1 MRTNLPIDET
11 RLWDDLMALAALT
24 EPDRPWTRRA
34 FTPMFLEG
42 RAYVADRMRE
52 AGLEVRID
60 AAGNLIGR
68 REGRLPEARTIV
80 IGSHSD
86 TVPDG
91 GRFDGTAGVMAGIA
105 VARSLARDGTELD
118 HAFEV
123 IDCLAEEVSIFGLSC
138 IGSRAIA
145 GQLSE
150 EQLDRQEPT
159 GEILAAAIDR
169 MGGDA
174 DRLGE
179 ARRGDIA
186 AYLEMHIEQG
196 PVLQDER
203 RDIGIVTAISGITRI
218 EITVEG
224 RADHAGTTPMT
235 LRQDALAGAAAVVTV
250 IAKDARRRAAAGH
263 GHFVA
268 TVGEL
273 RVEPNAANVVPS
285 RVTLLLDARA
295 EERGF
300 LEGFVAEL
308 PPLLQRAISGTG
320 TRITTF
326 RVLSDAM
333 PALSDP
339 RLLGVLEEASAT
351 LGLASLRMASG
362 AGHDMAWFSRF
373 TPSAMIFIP
382 SRDGRSHTPD
392 EWSEPGEIAAGAAVL
407 HEAVLRLDKTIA
419 G

>member
-1 MRTNLPIDET
+1 MRTNLPIDEAG
-11 RLWDDLMALAALT
+11 LWDDLMALAALT
-24 EPDRPWTRRA
+24 DPGRPWTRRA

-42 RAYVADRMRE
+42 RAYVAERMRE
-52 AGLEVRID
+52 AGLAVRID
-60 AAGNLIGR
+60 PAGNLIGR
-68 REGRLPEARTIV
+68 REGRVPDARAIV
-80 IGSHSD
+80 LGSHSD

-150 EQLDRQEPT
+150 EQLERQEPT

-174 DRLGE
+174 DHLDG
-179 ARRGDIA
+179 ARRDDIA
-186 AYLEMHIEQG
+186 TYLELHIEQG
-196 PVLQDER
+196 PVLIDQG

-235 LRQDALAGAAAVVTV
+235 LRRDALTGAAAVVTA

-268 TVGEL
+268 TVGEF

-285 RVTLLLDARA
+285 RVVMLVDARA

-300 LEGFVAEL
+300 LQGFITEL
-308 PPLLQRAISGTG
+308 PSLLQRALGGTG
-320 TRITTF
+320 ARLADFSI
-326 RVLSDAM
+326 LSDAL

-339 RLLGVLEEASAT
+339 ALLDILEESCGA
-351 LGLASLRMASG
+351 LGLSSMRMASG
-362 AGHDMAWFSRF
+362 AGHDMAWFSRVA
-373 TPSAMIFIP
+373 PAAMIFIP
-382 SRDGRSHTPD
+382 SKDGRSHTPD

-407 HEAVLRLDKTIA
+407 HEAVLRLDKILP
-419 G
+419 

>member
-1 MRTNLPIDET
+1 MRTNLPVDET

-24 EPDRPWTRRA
+24 DPDHPWTRRA
-34 FTPMFLEG
+34 FSPMFLEG

-52 AGLEVRID
+52 AGLAVRLD

-68 REGRLPEARTIV
+68 REGRNEDARAIV

-105 VARSLARDGTELD
+105 VARSLQRDGTKLD

-138 IGSRAIA
+138 IGSRAVA

-150 EQLDRQEPT
+150 EQLNRSEPT

-169 MGGDA
+169 MGGDV
-174 DRLGE
+174 DNLDD
-179 ARRGDIA
+179 ARRDDIA
-186 AYLEMHIEQG
+186 AYLELHIEQG
-196 PVLQDER
+196 PVLADQR
-203 RDIGIVTAISGITRI
+203 RDIGIVTAIAGITRI
-218 EITVEG
+218 EIVVEG

-235 LRQDALAGAAAVVTV
+235 LRQDALAGAAAVVSV

-268 TVGEL
+268 TIGEF
-273 RVEPNAANVVPS
+273 RIEPNAANVVPS
-285 RVTLLLDARA
+285 RVTMLLDARA
-295 EERGF
+295 EERSF

-308 PPLLQRAISGTG
+308 QPLLQRAMSGTG

-339 RLLGVLEEASAT
+339 GLLDVLEEASAT
-351 LGLASLRMASG
+351 LGLSSLRMASG
-362 AGHDMAWFSRF
+362 AGHDMAWFSRIA
-373 TPSAMIFIP
+373 PAAMIFIP
-382 SRDGRSHTPD
+382 SKDGRSHTPD

-407 HEAVLRLDKTIA
+407 YEAVLRLDKTLR
-419 G
+419 

>member
-42 RAYVADRMRE
+42 RAYVAECMRA
-52 AGLEVRID
+52 AGLNVRID
-60 AAGNLIGR
+60 PAGNLIGR
-68 REGRLPEARTIV
+68 REGRAPDARTIV

-105 VARSLARDGTELD
+105 VARSLEAGEVQLD

-145 GQLSE
+145 GALSE
-150 EQLDRQEPT
+150 EQLNRQEPT

-174 DRLGE
+174 DHIDE
-179 ARRGDIA
+179 APRTDVA
-186 AYLEMHIEQG
+186 AYLELHIEQG
-196 PVLQDER
+196 PVLREQH
-203 RDIGIVTAISGITRI
+203 RDIGIVTAIAGITRI
-218 EITVEG
+218 EIIVEG

-235 LRQDALAGAAAVVTV
+235 LRQDALAGAAAAVTV

-268 TVGEL
+268 TVGEF
-273 RVEPNAANVVPS
+273 RIEPNAANVVPS
-285 RVTLLLDARA
+285 RVTMLLDARA
-295 EERGF
+295 EERSF

-308 PPLLQRAISGTG
+308 PPLLQRAMAGTG

-326 RVLSDAM
+326 RVISDAM
-333 PALSDP
+333 PALSDSG
-339 RLLGVLEEASAT
+339 LLDVLEEASET
-351 LGLASLRMASG
+351 LGLSSLRMASG

-373 TPSAMIFIP
+373 APAAMLFIP
-382 SRDGRSHTPD
+382 SKDGRSHTPD

-407 HEAVLRLDKTIA
+407 HEAVLRLDTILP
-419 G
+419 

>member
-11 RLWDDLMALAALT
+11 LLWDDLMALAELT
-24 EPDRPWTRRA
+24 EPGRPWTRRA
-34 FTPMFLEG
+34 FSPMFLEG
-42 RAYVADRMRE
+42 RAFVAQRMRE
-52 AGLEVRID
+52 AGLSVRLD
-60 AAGNLIGR
+60 TAGNLIGR
-68 REGRLPEARTIV
+68 REGRLAGHKAIV

-105 VARSLARDGTELD
+105 VARSLQQVGAELD
-118 HAFEV
+118 HPFEV

-145 GQLSE
+145 GLLSDDQLARPAPE
-150 EQLDRQEPT
+150 D
-159 GEILAAAIDR
+159 GEILRDAINR
-169 MGGDA
+169 MGGDVA
-174 DRLGE
+174 YLAE
-179 ARRGDIA
+179 ARRDDIA

-203 RDIGIVTAISGITRI
+203 RDIGIVTAISGITRL
-218 EITVEG
+218 EIVIEG
-224 RADHAGTTPMT
+224 RADHAGTTPMN
-235 LRQDALAGAAAVVTV
+235 LRQDALVGAAAAVSV

-285 RVTLLLDARA
+285 RVTLLVDARA

-300 LEGFVAEL
+300 MEGFVAEL
-308 PPLLQRAISGTG
+308 RPLIARAMSGTGAEITEFRAISDN
-320 TRITTF
+320 R
-326 RVLSDAM
+326 
-333 PALSDP
+333 PALCDP
-339 RLLGVLEEASAT
+339 LLLDVLEQSTEA
-351 LGLASLRMASG
+351 LGLSSRRMASG
-362 AGHDMAWFSRF
+362 AGHDMAWFSRVA
-373 TPSAMIFIP
+373 PSAMIFIP
-382 SRDGRSHTPD
+382 SKDGRSHTPE

-407 HEAVLRLDKTIA
+407 HETLLRLDTLLA
-419 G
+419 

>member
-11 RLWDDLMALAALT
+11 GLWDDLMALAALT
-24 EPDRPWTRRA
+24 DPDRPWTRRA
-34 FTPMFLEG
+34 FSPMFLEG
-42 RAYVADRMRE
+42 RAYVAERMRA
-52 AGLEVRID
+52 AGLAVRID
-60 AAGNLIGR
+60 PAGNLIGR
-68 REGRLPEARTIV
+68 REGRAPDASAIV

-105 VARSLARDGTELD
+105 VARSLAQNDTELD

-145 GQLSE
+145 GALSA

-169 MGGDA
+169 MGGHVEHLD
-174 DRLGE
+174 E
-179 ARRGDIA
+179 ARRSDIA

-196 PVLQDER
+196 PVLADQR
-203 RDIGIVTAISGITRI
+203 LDIGIVTAISGITRI

-268 TVGEL
+268 TVGEF

-285 RVTLLLDARA
+285 RVVMLVDARA

-300 LEGFVAEL
+300 LEGFITEL
-308 PPLLQRAISGTG
+308 TPLLQRALSGTG
-320 TRITTF
+320 ARLTEF
-326 RVLSDAM
+326 RVISDAL

-339 RLLGVLEEASAT
+339 MLLDVLEESSAA
-351 LGLASLRMASG
+351 LGLGVLRMASG

-373 TPSAMIFIP
+373 APSAMIFIP
-382 SRDGRSHTPD
+382 SKDGRSHTPD

-407 HEAVLRLDKTIA
+407 HEAVLRLDKILP
-419 G
+419 

>member
-145 GQLSE
+145 GALSA

-169 MGGDA
+169 MGGHVEHLD
-174 DRLGE
+174 E
-179 ARRGDIA
+179 ARRSDIA

-196 PVLQDER
+196 PVLTDQR
-203 RDIGIVTAISGITRI
+203 VDIGIVTAIAGITRI

-235 LRQDALAGAAAVVTV
+235 LR
-250 IAKDARRRAAAGH
+250 RRAAAGH

-268 TVGEL
+268 TVGEF
-273 RVEPNAANVVPS
+273 RMEPNAANVVPS
-285 RVTLLLDARA
+285 RVVMLLDARA

-300 LEGFVAEL
+300 LEGFLAEL
-308 PPLLQRAISGTG
+308 PPLLKRALSGTG
-320 TRITTF
+320 ARMTDFRI
-326 RVLSDAM
+326 LSDAL

-339 RLLGVLEEASAT
+339 ALLDILEEASAT
-351 LGLASLRMASG
+351 LGLSSIRMASG

-373 TPSAMIFIP
+373 APSAMIFIP
-382 SRDGRSHTPD
+382 SKDGRSHTPD

-407 HEAVLRLDKTIA
+407 HEAVLRLDKILP
-419 G
+419 

>member
-1 MRTNLPIDET
+1 MRANLPIDET
-11 RLWDDLMALAALT
+11 GLWDDLMALAALT
-24 EPDRPWTRRA
+24 DADRPWTRRA
-34 FTPMFLEG
+34 FSPMFLEG
-42 RAYVADRMRE
+42 RAFVAERMRD
-52 AGLEVRID
+52 AGLAVRID
-60 AAGNLIGR
+60 TAGNLIGR
-68 REGRLPEARTIV
+68 REGRTEDAKTIV

-105 VARSLARDGTELD
+105 VARSLTRHGAKLD

-150 EQLDRQEPT
+150 EQLTRSEPT

-169 MGGDA
+169 MGGDVDELDTA
-174 DRLGE
+174 KRD
-179 ARRGDIA
+179 DIA

-203 RDIGIVTAISGITRI
+203 RDIGIVTAIAGITRI
-218 EITVEG
+218 EIVIEG

-235 LRQDALAGAAAVVTV
+235 LRQDALVGAAAAVSV

-268 TVGEL
+268 TVGEF
-273 RVEPNAANVVPS
+273 RIEPNAANVVPS

-300 LEGFVAEL
+300 LQGFVEEL
-308 PPLLQRAISGTG
+308 RPLLTRAMSGTA
-320 TRITTF
+320 TRISEF
-326 RVLSDAM
+326 RILSDAL

-339 RLLGVLEEASAT
+339 RLLDVLEDASGA
-351 LGLASLRMASG
+351 LGLTTHWMASG
-362 AGHDMAWFSRF
+362 AGHDMAWFSRIA
-373 TPSAMIFIP
+373 PSAMIFIP
-382 SRDGRSHTPD
+382 SKDGRSHTPD

-407 HEAVLRLDKTIA
+407 YEAVLRLDKA
-419 G
+419 LA